1 MEGNVPEWMPMV
13 VMAATLIIFNA
24 AIIKLLQVA
33 FGPINFRAALREKDP
48 KVLQATAAAV
58 VATAA
63 AAPAGAS
70 PPADPTAAD
79 PTSYSRI
86 AGAAGA
92 IVLACFLWGLGNV
105 ILYKAF
111 DSGGAAAIRELL
123 QNVGIYFLAGASLFA
138 PYAFNQLKAAFG
150 A

>member
-1 MEGNVPEWMPMV
+1 MPEWMPMV
-13 VMAATLIIFNA
+13 VMVVTLIIFNA

-33 FGPINFRAALREKDP
+33 LGPINFRAALREKDP

-63 AAPAGAS
+63 AAPGGAP

-111 DSGGAAAIRELL
+111 DAGGAAAIRELL